1 MRRPCL
7 ENRTRNFTASFHLPM
22 KKQVCIIHK
31 GGRVHTWGE
40 DLQQGFIELGY
51 EAALLALRDRNPE
64 ERRIEKK
71 QKLRY
76 WDNPATIQRIA
87 KAIHAS
93 QPSLIIFL
101 NSIGLPEQV
110 HTALRKAA
118 QGVPMVSW
126 LADHVLDI
134 PAECLPN
141 LYVIYAFDSATLP
154 LLEKLYQ
161 NTATKLSH
169 LPLAVN
175 PARFRDRSS
184 PFEKRRA
191 PLVFVG
197 NHTPDRK
204 EVIQNLRALGV
215 KLACYG
221 PRAENGWQVWK
232 ARHVKPAATT
242 QLYGAHRAVLNMLQ
256 FPNTIHG
263 VNLRAYEIPACGGIG
278 TYPLTPDLSLSLEPH
293 QEVLAYRDLPDL
305 AAQIE
310 TLTPE
315 KMQSLLHHSQKRVL
329 AEHTYTHRASRFLT
343 ES

>member
-1 MRRPCL
+1 
-7 ENRTRNFTASFHLPM
+7 M

-51 EAALLALRDRNPE
+51 EAALLALRDRSPE

-76 WDNPATIQRIA
+76 WRNPATIQRIA

-110 HTALRKAA
+110 HTALKKAA

-141 LYVIYAFDSATLP
+141 LDAVYSFDSATLP
-154 LLEKLYQ
+154 LLEKFYQ
-161 NTATKLSH
+161 NTETKLSH

-175 PARFRDRSS
+175 SARFQDHSVSCQQRHSQ
-184 PFEKRRA
+184 
-191 PLVFVG
+191 LVFVG

-204 EVIQNLRALGV
+204 EAIRNLRALGV
-215 KLACYG
+215 KVACYG

-232 ARHVKPAATT
+232 RRHVNPAATA

-278 TYPLTPDLSLSLEPH
+278 TYPLTLDLPLSFEPH
-293 QEVLAYRDLPDL
+293 EEIIAYRDLPDL
-305 AAQIE
+305 AVQIE
-310 TLTPE
+310 ALTPD
-315 KMQSLLHHSQKRVL
+315 KMKNLLKKSQNRVRT
-329 AEHTYTHRASRFLT
+329 EHTYAHRASHFIALGFNT
-343 ES
+343 ELQRIGIGWIRA

>member
-1 MRRPCL
+1 
-7 ENRTRNFTASFHLPM
+7 M

-31 GGRVHTWGE
+31 GGRIHTWGE
-40 DLQQGFIELGY
+40 DLHQGFIELGY
-51 EAALLALRDRNPE
+51 EAALLALRDRSPE

-76 WDNPATIQRIA
+76 WQNPATIQRIA
-87 KAIHAS
+87 ESIRTS

-141 LYVIYAFDSATLP
+141 LDAVYAFDSATLP
-154 LLEKLYQ
+154 LLEKFYQ
-161 NTATKLSH
+161 NTETKLRH

-175 PARFRDRSS
+175 SARFQDHSVSCEQRHSQ
-184 PFEKRRA
+184 
-191 PLVFVG
+191 LVFVG

-204 EVIQNLRALGV
+204 EAIWNLRALGV
-215 KLACYG
+215 KVACYG

-232 ARHVKPAATT
+232 RMHVKPATT
-242 QLYGAHRAVLNMLQ
+242 SKLYGAHRAVLNMLQ
-256 FPNTIHG
+256 FPNTIYG

-278 TYPLTPDLSLSLEPH
+278 TYPLTSDLSLSFEPH
-293 QEVLAYRDLPDL
+293 EEVIAYRDLSDL

-310 TLTPE
+310 ALTPDRM
-315 KMQSLLHHSQKRVL
+315 KSLLYHSQKRVL
-329 AEHTYTHRASRFLT
+329 AEHTYSHRASSFLT

>member
-1 MRRPCL
+1 
-7 ENRTRNFTASFHLPM
+7 M

-51 EAALLALRDRNPE
+51 EAALLALRDRSPE

-87 KAIHAS
+87 EAIHAS

-101 NSIGLPEQV
+101 NSIGLTEQV

-141 LYVIYAFDSATLP
+141 LDAVYLFDSATLP
-154 LLEKLYQ
+154 LLEKFYQ
-161 NTATKLSH
+161 NTATKLSQ

-191 PLVFVG
+191 QLVFVG

-204 EVIQNLRALGV
+204 EAIRNLRALGV
-215 KLACYG
+215 KVACYG

-232 ARHVKPAATT
+232 RMHVKPAATA

-278 TYPLTPDLSLSLEPH
+278 TYPLTSDLSLSFEPH
-293 QEVLAYRDLPDL
+293 QEVLAYRDLSDL

-310 TLTPE
+310 ALTPDRM
-315 KMQSLLHHSQKRVL
+315 KSLLHHSQKRVL
-329 AEHTYTHRASRFLT
+329 AEHTYSHRASSFLT

>member
-1 MRRPCL
+1 
-7 ENRTRNFTASFHLPM
+7 M

-40 DLQQGFIELGY
+40 DLQQGFLELGY
-51 EAALLALRDRNPE
+51 ETVLLALPDRNPE

-71 QKLRY
+71 EKLRY

-87 KAIHAS
+87 ESIRTS
-93 QPSLIIFL
+93 EPSLIIFL
-101 NSIGLPEQV
+101 NSIGLHEQA

-118 QGVPMVSW
+118 KGVPMVSW
-126 LADHVLDI
+126 LADHVQDL
-134 PAECLPN
+134 PAGCLPN
-141 LYVIYAFDSATLP
+141 LDAVYSFDSASLP
-154 LLEKLYQ
+154 LLENFYQ
-161 NTATKLSH
+161 NTDAKLSH

-175 PARFRDRSS
+175 PARFLDRSIAC
-184 PFEKRRA
+184 EIRRA
-191 PLVFVG
+191 QLVFVG

-204 EVIQNLRALGV
+204 QAIQNLRALGV
-215 KLACYG
+215 KVACYG

-232 ARHVKPAATT
+232 RKHVKPAATSK
-242 QLYGAHRAVLNMLQ
+242 LYGAHRAVLNMLQ

-278 TYPLTPDLSLSLEPH
+278 TYPLTSDLPLSFEPQH
-293 QEVLAYRDLPDL
+293 EIIAYRDLPDL

-310 TLTPE
+310 ALTPDRM
-315 KMQSLLHHSQKRVL
+315 KSLLHLSQNRVL
-329 AEHTYTHRASRFLT
+329 SQHTYSHRASRFLA